1 MQTRRIQDQ
10 SSLFAKLRELPQ
22 KSYLRTNKSALRQ
35 SYLVKAQLN
44 IGMDVLNEA
53 DNDFNHGDDDDDGD
67 DHDHDHV
74 DDHVDDHVYD
84 DGDGDDFSTRSL
96 LCLEFRVFSRL
107 DRALHHHN

>member
-1 MQTRRIQDQ
+1 M
-10 SSLFAKLRELPQ
+10 
-22 KSYLRTNKSALRQ
+22 
-35 SYLVKAQLN
+35 VKAQLN

-67 DHDHDHV
+67 DH
-74 DDHVDDHVYD
+74 DHVDDHVYD

-107 DRALHHHN
+107 DRALHHN